1 MSQNFTR
8 QFRLIGIDKTLA
20 KELTDEFKLRARN
33 DYPDVEPLEDKKT
46 DTKTL
51 ILDILAN

>member
-1 MSQNFTR
+1 MGKNFPR
-8 QFRLIGIDKTLA
+8 QFRVIGIDKTLA
-20 KELTDEFKLRARN
+20 KELTDEFKLSAKN